1 VSSPEVRRRPGGRS
15 ARVRAAVFDAT
26 LELLV
31 AHGLEGLKVSEVA
44 ARADVHETSIYRRW
58 GTRENLLID
67 ALLDAT
73 EQLRVPDTGSLR
85 EDLVAYAVDLA
96 EFLATPVGH
105 ALERTLA
112 VAGDDPDTRQARD
125 HYWASRYALSKQMIT
140 RAVERGELPETVDP
154 RLAIEMLVSPVH
166 FRIVLTREPVDA
178 RMPARLVD
186 ALLHGIAGGTAP
198 DARP

>member
-1 VSSPEVRRRPGGRS
+1 
-15 ARVRAAVFDAT
+15 
-26 LELLV
+26 
-31 AHGLEGLKVSEVA
+31 VSEIA
-44 ARADVHETSIYRRW
+44 ARAEVNETTIYRRW

-85 EDLVAYAVDLA
+85 DDLVAYAVDLA

-112 VAGDDPDTRQARD
+112 VAGDDPDTRRARD
-125 HYWASRYALSKQMIT
+125 RYWASRAALSTQMIV
-140 RAVERGELPETVDP
+140 RAVDRGELPATVDP
-154 RLAIEMLVSPVH
+154 DLAIEMLVSPVH
-166 FRIVLTREPVDA
+166 FRILLTREPVDD

-186 ALLHGIAGGTAP
+186 ALLGGIGGIGGAGGTAP
-198 DARP
+198 DP